1 MQSTK
6 QKAGL
11 DAIKAFM
18 GQKHIAV
25 VGVSAKSTKFGN
37 SIFKEL
43 KSKNYQLYPVHPTL
57 GQFEGVS
64 CYQTIAALP
73 DEVTALIICT
83 KPENAI
89 TLVKAAVEKNIRH
102 IWLQQGAQTDEA
114 VQYAHDHNLNLIHR
128 ECVLMFAEPAAFIH
142 KFHRSV
148 NKLFGLYPK

>member
-6 QKAGL
+6 QKVGL

-102 IWLQQGAQTDEA
+102 LWLQQGAQTDEA